1 MDMYFRRKRIM
12 VGEWVVEELVG
23 ACWCLLVLEELEP

>member
-23 ACWCLLVLEELEP
+23 ACWCLRN